1 MRKISKEELSEI
13 LEKHKKWLNN
23 EGGGEKADLRKANL
37 SGADLRGIDLRQAD
51 LRETDLS
58 GADLQGTDLRY
69 ASLYCA
75 DLSSSDLRYASLY
88 RADLSGSDLR
98 YASLLGANLLGA
110 NLRGSDLH
118 YADLRCVDLRKVDL
132 SAAILLSA
140 NLRGAKMQDARL
152 DCTIRSWLIYVGPI
166 GSRRSKTLYFADY
179 DNIQCGC
186 WKKYKGGTLAEFKE
200 RINEV
205 YPAGGKNEC
214 CQQCRFEYLLAIKMF
229 ENMREAYLQ
238 SVKKNNE

>member
-1 MRKISKEELSEI
+1 MRTISKEELSEI

-23 EGGGEKADLRKANL
+23 EGGGEKADLRETDL
-37 SGADLRGIDLRQAD
+37 SGADLRGTDLRQAD

-88 RADLSGSDLR
+88 CADLQGTDLRYASLYCADLSSSDLRYASLYCADLSSSDLR
-98 YASLLGANLLGA
+98 YASLLG
-110 NLRGSDLH
+110 
-118 YADLRCVDLRKVDL
+118 
-132 SAAILLSA
+132 AILLSA

-205 YPAGGKNEC
+205 YPADSENEEY
-214 CQQCRFEYLLAIKMF
+214 QRYRLEYLLAIKMF
-229 ENMREAYLQ
+229 ELMREAYLDEI
-238 SVKKNNE
+238 SL